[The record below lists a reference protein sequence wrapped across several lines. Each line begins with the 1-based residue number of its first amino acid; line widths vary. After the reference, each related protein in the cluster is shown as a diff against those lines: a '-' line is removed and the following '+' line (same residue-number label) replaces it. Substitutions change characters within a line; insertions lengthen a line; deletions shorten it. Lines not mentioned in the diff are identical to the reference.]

1 MTAQQRRKSNLAHFR
16 RFAVA
21 VAISGAVASGF
32 AQGQSPESAPRP
44 RQMPGGAIVPQ
55 PPSAAP
61 NDSAPDAG
69 LSPEL
74 MYRLLLG
81 DVALQRGEPALAA
94 RAYLEAARETRDP
107 TLARRATEIAV
118 GARARSLSIESAR
131 LWSEIDPSA
140 QRPKQLIAA
149 LASGG
154 GTKGFDSPGVGND
167 LKAELERVLA
177 DAASSPA
184 ALGEAFLQLN
194 RLLAYEPDK
203 QATLRL
209 VESVAQPYPD
219 LAEARFAVALA
230 ALNTGLNEL
239 STSSTALRE
248 IDRALILKPGW
259 ERAAMLKGEILSK
272 RSPEEAIAYLIDY
285 MKAHPDSKAAA
296 GSLAELY
303 VAQKRYAEARAIFER
318 FWAADKT
325 NRDYEFAIAALA
337 VQMKD
342 WGSAEKLFE
351 DLKQANYDENGGVEL
366 YLAQIADET
375 GRYALAFDRY
385 RAVPDGERA
394 WIAKLRAA
402 TMLAKQNRIAEAR
415 RYLADLPAVTIEQR
429 VEVRQAEAQLLRD
442 AGDNAAAY
450 AVLAQALVEQP
461 DQPGL
466 LYDIAMVAE
475 KLDKIDVVEARLTQ
489 LIALNP
495 ENAQALN
502 ALGYTLVDRTK
513 RTAEGAA
520 LIERAHKLDPK
531 DPFILDS
538 MGWAQ
543 FRLGDLDAAE
553 GFLRRAL
560 VERPDAEIAAHLGE
574 VLWAKGEQ
582 ARAREVWQSQLKSTP
597 DNPVLLETMRR
608 HAP

>member
-1 MTAQQRRKSNLAHFR
+1 M
-16 RFAVA
+16 
-21 VAISGAVASGF
+21 
-32 AQGQSPESAPRP
+32 
-44 RQMPGGAIVPQ
+44 
-55 PPSAAP
+55 
-61 NDSAPDAG
+61 
-69 LSPEL
+69 SPEL

-118 GARARSLSIESAR
+118 GARARALSIESAR
-131 LWSEIDPSA
+131 LWSDIDPAA

-149 LASGG
+149 LAGSA

-177 DAASSPA
+177 EAASSPA
-184 ALGEAFLQLN
+184 ALGEAFMQLN

-230 ALNTGLNEL
+230 ALNTGLNDL

-272 RSPEEAIAYLIDY
+272 RSPAEAIAYLIDY
-285 MKAHPDSKAAA
+285 MQAHPDSKAAA

-318 FWAADKT
+318 FWAADKA

-342 WGSAEKLFE
+342 WDSAEKLFQ

-375 GRYALAFDRY
+375 GRYALAYDRY

-394 WIAKLRAA
+394 WVAKLRAA
-402 TMLAKQNRIAEAR
+402 TMLAKQNRMADAR

-429 VEVRQAEAQLLRD
+429 VQVRQAEAQLLRD
-442 AGDNAAAY
+442 AGDNAEAY
-450 AVLAQALVEQP
+450 AVLTKALVEQP
-461 DQPGL
+461 DQPDL

-475 KLDKIDVVEARLTQ
+475 KLDKIDVVEARLKQ

-502 ALGYTLVDRTK
+502 ALGYTLVDRTN

-543 FRLGDLDAAE
+543 FRLGNLDAAE
-553 GFLRRAL
+553 DYLRRAL

-574 VLWAKGEQ
+574 VLWARGEQ
-582 ARAREVWQSQLKSTP
+582 ARAREVWQSQLKTTP

>member
-1 MTAQQRRKSNLAHFR
+1 LAQFR
-16 RFAVA
+16 RFALA
-21 VAISGAVASGF
+21 ALSGVLAGTLSPAF
-32 AQGQSPESAPRP
+32 AQGQPTPTP
-44 RQMPGGAIVPQ
+44 D
-55 PPSAAP
+55 AAP
-61 NDSAPDAG
+61 AGVPAPADAG
-69 LSPEL
+69 LSAEL

-118 GARARSLSIESAR
+118 GARARALSIESAR
-131 LWSEIDPSA
+131 LWSEIDPA
-140 QRPKQLIAA
+140 AARPKQLIAA
-149 LASGG
+149 LAGG
-154 GTKGFDSPGVGND
+154 AGGKGFDSPGVGND

-194 RLLAYEPDK
+194 RLLAYESDK

-230 ALNTGLNEL
+230 AYNTGLTEL
-239 STSSTALRE
+239 STSATALRE
-248 IDRALILKPGW
+248 VDRALLLKPGW
-259 ERAAMLKGEILSK
+259 ERAAMLKAEILGK
-272 RSPEEAIAYLIDY
+272 RSPAEAIKYLVDY
-285 MKAHPDSKAAA
+285 LSAHPDSKAAA
-296 GSLAELY
+296 GSLAQFY
-303 VAQKRYAEARAIFER
+303 VEQKRYAEARAIFER
-318 FWAADKT
+318 FWAADKS

-342 WGSAEKLFE
+342 WAGAEKLFE
-351 DLKQANYDENGGVEL
+351 DLKAANYDENGGVEL
-366 YLAQIADET
+366 YLAQIAEET
-375 GRYALAFDRY
+375 GRYALAYDRY
-385 RAVPDGERA
+385 RAVPDGERS
-394 WIAKLRAA
+394 WVAKLRAA
-402 TMLAKQNRIAEAR
+402 AMLAKQNRIPEAR

-429 VEVRQAEAQLLRD
+429 VQVRQAESQLLRD
-442 AGDNAAAY
+442 AGDNAGAY
-450 AVLAQALVEQP
+450 AVLTQALIEQP
-461 DQPGL
+461 DQPDL

-475 KLDKIDVVEARLTQ
+475 KLDKIDVVEAKLTQ

-502 ALGYTLVDRTK
+502 ALGYTLVDRTP
-513 RTAEGAA
+513 RTAEGLA
-520 LIERAHKLDPK
+520 LIERAHTLEPK

-543 FRLGDLDAAE
+543 FRMGNLDAAE
-553 GFLRRAL
+553 GFLRQAL
-560 VERPDAEIAAHLGE
+560 TERPDAEIAAHLGE

>member
-1 MTAQQRRKSNLAHFR
+1 MAHFR
-16 RFAVA
+16 RFALTAALCGIVA
-21 VAISGAVASGF
+21 AIPAAGF
-32 AQGQSPESAPRP
+32 AQGQRPEPRTP
-44 RQMPGGAIVPQ
+44 RGGALVPNSE
-55 PPSAAP
+55 SAAP
-61 NDSAPDAG
+61 KAQAPDEG

-74 MYRLLLG
+74 MYRILLG

-94 RAYLEAARETRDP
+94 RAYLEAARETRDA
-107 TLARRATEIAV
+107 TLAKRATEIAV
-118 GARARSLSIESAR
+118 GARARSLTVESAR
-131 LWSEIDPSA
+131 LWSELDPSA
-140 QRPKQLIAA
+140 PRPKQLLAA
-149 LASGG
+149 LSGAG
-154 GTKGFDSPGVGND
+154 AKGFDSPGVGND

-177 DAASSPA
+177 DAAASPA
-184 ALGEAFLQLN
+184 ALGDAFLQLN

-230 ALNTGLNEL
+230 AYNTGLTEL
-239 STSSTALRE
+239 STSAQALKE
-248 IDRALILKPGW
+248 VDRALILKAGW
-259 ERAAMLKGEILSK
+259 ERAAMLKAEILGK
-272 RSPEEAIAYLIDY
+272 RSPAEATAYLVDY
-285 MKAHPDSKAAA
+285 LKAHPDSKAAA
-296 GSLAELY
+296 GALAQFY
-303 VAQKRYAEARAIFER
+303 VEQKRYAEARAIFER
-318 FWAADKT
+318 FWAADKS

-342 WGSAEKLFE
+342 WQSAEKLFE
-351 DLKQANYDENGGVEL
+351 DLKAANYDENGGVEL

-402 TMLAKQNRIAEAR
+402 TMLAKQNKMAEAR

-429 VEVRQAEAQLLRD
+429 VQVRQAEAQLLRD
-442 AGDNAAAY
+442 AGDNAGAY
-450 AVLAQALVEQP
+450 AVLTQALVEHP
-461 DQPGL
+461 DQPDL
-466 LYDIAMVAE
+466 LYDSAMVAE
-475 KLDKIDVVEARLTQ
+475 KLDKIDVLEARLTQ

-502 ALGYTLVDRTK
+502 ALGYTLVDRTT

-543 FRLGDLDAAE
+543 FRMGNFEAAE
-553 GFLRRAL
+553 TYLRQAL
-560 VERPDAEIAAHLGE
+560 NERGDAEIAAHLGE
-574 VLWAKGEQ
+574 VLWAKGERT
-582 ARAREVWQSQLKSTP
+582 RAREVWQSQLKSTP
-597 DNPVLLETMRR
+597 DNPVLIETMRR
-608 HAP
+608 FVTP

>member
-1 MTAQQRRKSNLAHFR
+1 MPHAGYAQVDRKEPAATS
-16 RFAVA
+16 AV
-21 VAISGAVASGF
+21 
-32 AQGQSPESAPRP
+32 PPAP
-44 RQMPGGAIVPQ
+44 
-55 PPSAAP
+55 AATG
-61 NDSAPDAG
+61 DG
-69 LSPEL
+69 LSAEL

-107 TLARRATEIAV
+107 MLAKRATEIAV
-118 GARARSLSIESAR
+118 GARARALTIESAR
-131 LWSEIDPSA
+131 LWSEFDPSA
-140 QRPKQLIAA
+140 QRPKQLVAA
-149 LASGG
+149 LSGG
-154 GTKGFDSPGVGND
+154 AGAKGFDSPGVGND

-177 DAASSPA
+177 DAATSPV

-194 RLLAYEPDK
+194 RLLAHEPDK

-230 ALNTGLNEL
+230 AVNTGLAEL

-259 ERAAMLKGEILSK
+259 ERAAMLKAEILGK
-272 RSPEEAIAYLIDY
+272 RSPSEAIDYLVLY
-285 MKAHPDSKAAA
+285 LKAHPDSKSAA
-296 GSLAELY
+296 GSLAQFY
-303 VAQKRYAEARAIFER
+303 VEQKRYADARAIFER
-318 FWAADKT
+318 FWAADKG

-342 WGSAEKLFE
+342 WESAETLFE
-351 DLKQANYDENGGVEL
+351 DLKRANYDENGGVEL
-366 YLAQIADET
+366 YLAQIAEET

-402 TMLAKQNRIAEAR
+402 AMLAKQNQVAEAR

-429 VEVRQAEAQLLRD
+429 IQVRQAEAQLLRD
-442 AGDNAAAY
+442 AGDNEGAY

-461 DQPGL
+461 DQAEL

-475 KLDKIDVVEARLTQ
+475 KLDKIDVVEARLTR
-489 LIALNP
+489 LIELSP
-495 ENAQALN
+495 DNAQALN
-502 ALGYTLVDRTK
+502 ALGYTLVDRTP
-513 RTAEGAA
+513 RTAEGFA
-520 LIERAHKLDPK
+520 LIERAHKLAPQ

-543 FRLGDLDAAE
+543 FRMGNLDAAE
-553 GFLRRAL
+553 DYLRRAL
-560 VERPDAEIAAHLGE
+560 LERQDAEIAAHLGE
-574 VLWAKGEQ
+574 VLWQKGERT
-582 ARAREVWQSQLKSTP
+582 RAREVWQSQLKATP
-597 DNPVLLETMRR
+597 DNPVLIETMRR

>member
-1 MTAQQRRKSNLAHFR
+1 LAHFCR
-16 RFAVA
+16 IAFAAALWIVA
-21 VAISGAVASGF
+21 AGISPAGM
-32 AQGQSPESAPRP
+32 AQGGLPGSKPEATRVPAPPP
-44 RQMPGGAIVPQ
+44 RAEEE
-55 PPSAAP
+55 
-61 NDSAPDAG
+61 G
-69 LSPEL
+69 LSAEL

-107 TLARRATEIAV
+107 MLARRATEIAV
-118 GARARSLSIESAR
+118 GARARSLTVESAR
-131 LWSEIDPSA
+131 LWSEIEPAA
-140 QRPKQLIAA
+140 QRPKQIIAA
-149 LASGG
+149 LSGG
-154 GTKGFDSPGVGND
+154 SGAKGFDSPGVGND

-177 DAASSPA
+177 DAATSPA

-194 RLLAYEPDK
+194 RLLASEPDK

-209 VESVAQPYPD
+209 VESVAQPYAD

-230 ALNTGLNEL
+230 AFNTGLGDL

-259 ERAAMLKGEILSK
+259 ERAAMLKAEILGK
-272 RSPEEAIAYLIDY
+272 RSPSEATDYLVGY
-285 MKAHPDSKAAA
+285 LAANPDSKAAA
-296 GSLAELY
+296 GSLAQFY
-303 VAQKRYAEARAIFER
+303 VEQKRYADARAIFER
-318 FWAADKT
+318 FWAADKS

-342 WGSAEKLFE
+342 WESAETLFQ
-351 DLKQANYDENGGVEL
+351 DLKRANYDENGSVEL
-366 YLAQIADET
+366 YLAQIAEET

-385 RAVPDGERA
+385 RAVPDGERS
-394 WIAKLRAA
+394 WIAKIRAA
-402 TMLAKQNRIAEAR
+402 TMLAKQNRMPEAR
-415 RYLADLPAVTIEQR
+415 QYLADLPAVTQEQR
-429 VEVRQAEAQLLRD
+429 TQVRQAEAQLLRD
-442 AGDNAAAY
+442 AGDNAGAY
-450 AVLAQALVEQP
+450 AVLTQALVEQP
-461 DQPGL
+461 DQPDL

-475 KLDKIDVVEARLTQ
+475 KLDKLDVAEARLGE

-513 RTAEGAA
+513 RTAEGLA
-520 LIERAHKLDPK
+520 LIERAHKLSPQ

-543 FRLGDLDAAE
+543 FRMGNLEEAE
-553 GFLRRAL
+553 GYLRRAL
-560 VERPDAEIAAHLGE
+560 TERPDAEIAAHLGE

-608 HAP
+608 YAP

>member
-1 MTAQQRRKSNLAHFR
+1 MLAQFR
-16 RFAVA
+16 RLAVA
-21 VAISGAVASGF
+21 VAVSGLLAGIPFAGV
-32 AQGQSPESAPRP
+32 AQGPSTGSQRSPA
-44 RQMPGGAIVPQ
+44 
-55 PPSAAP
+55 AAP
-61 NDSAPDAG
+61 DEG

-118 GARARSLSIESAR
+118 GARARALSIESAR

-149 LASGG
+149 LAGG
-154 GTKGFDSPGVGND
+154 AGAKGFDSPGVGND

-177 DAASSPA
+177 EAATSPA

-194 RLLAYEPDK
+194 RLLAYESDK

-230 ALNTGLNEL
+230 ALNTGLKEL

-272 RSPEEAIAYLIDY
+272 RSPQEAIAYLVDY

-318 FWAADKT
+318 FWAADKA

-342 WGSAEKLFE
+342 WDGAEKLFE

-366 YLAQIADET
+366 YLAQIAEET

-394 WIAKLRAA
+394 WVAKLRAA
-402 TMLAKQNRIAEAR
+402 MMLAKQNRIAEAR

-429 VEVRQAEAQLLRD
+429 IQVRQSEAQLLRD
-442 AGDNAAAY
+442 TGDNAGAY
-450 AVLAQALVEQP
+450 AVLTQALIEQP
-461 DQPGL
+461 DQPDL

-475 KLDKIDVVEARLTQ
+475 KLDKIDVVEARLKQ
-489 LIALNP
+489 LIAINP
-495 ENAQALN
+495 DNAQALN

-513 RTAEGAA
+513 RTAEGLA
-520 LIERAHKLDPK
+520 LIERAHKLEPK

-538 MGWAQ
+538 LGWAQ

-560 VERPDAEIAAHLGE
+560 VERQDPEIAAHLGE
-574 VLWAKGEQ
+574 VLWARGEQ

-608 HAP
+608 LAP

>member
-1 MTAQQRRKSNLAHFR
+1 MAHFR
-16 RFAVA
+16 RFALAAALSVFVA
-21 VAISGAVASGF
+21 GIAPAGF
-32 AQGQSPESAPRP
+32 AQGQSPERAPRT
-44 RQMPGGAIVPQ
+44 RQPPGGALVPQ
-55 PPSAAP
+55 PESAAP
-61 NDSAPDAG
+61 KAQAPDQG

-74 MYRLLLG
+74 MYRILLG

-94 RAYLEAARETRDP
+94 RAYLEAARETRDA
-107 TLARRATEIAV
+107 TLAKRATEIAV
-118 GARARSLSIESAR
+118 GARARSLSVESAR

-140 QRPKQLIAA
+140 QRPKQLLAA
-149 LASGG
+149 LSGPG
-154 GTKGFDSPGVGND
+154 AKGFDSPGVGND

-177 DAASSPA
+177 DAATSPA
-184 ALGEAFLQLN
+184 ALGDAFLQLN

-230 ALNTGLNEL
+230 AYNTGLAEL
-239 STSSTALRE
+239 STSALALKE
-248 IDRALILKPGW
+248 VDRALILKAGW
-259 ERAAMLKGEILSK
+259 ERAAMLKAEILGK
-272 RSPEEAIAYLIDY
+272 RAPAEAIAYLVDY

-296 GSLAELY
+296 GALAQFY
-303 VAQKRYAEARAIFER
+303 VEQKRYAEARAIFER
-318 FWAADKT
+318 FWAADKS

-342 WGSAEKLFE
+342 WQSAEQLFE
-351 DLKQANYDENGGVEL
+351 DLKTANYDENGGVEL

-375 GRYALAFDRY
+375 GRYALAFERY
-385 RAVPDGERA
+385 RAVPDGERS

-402 TMLAKQNRIAEAR
+402 TMLAKQNKMAEAR

-429 VEVRQAEAQLLRD
+429 VQVRQAEAQLLRD
-442 AGDNAAAY
+442 AGDNAGAY
-450 AVLAQALVEQP
+450 AVLTQALTEHP
-461 DQPGL
+461 DQPDL

-475 KLDKIDVVEARLTQ
+475 KLDKIDVLESNLNRL
-489 LIALNP
+489 IELNP
-495 ENAQALN
+495 NNAQALN
-502 ALGYTLVDRTK
+502 ALGYTLVDRTT

-543 FRLGDLDAAE
+543 FRMGNFDAAE
-553 GFLRRAL
+553 TYLRQAL
-560 VERPDAEIAAHLGE
+560 GERGDAEIAAHLGE
-574 VLWAKGEQ
+574 VLWAKGERT
-582 ARAREVWQSQLKSTP
+582 RAREVWQAQLKSTP
-597 DNPVLLETMRR
+597 DNPVLIETMRR
-608 HAP
+608 FVP

>member
-1 MTAQQRRKSNLAHFR
+1 
-16 RFAVA
+16 
-21 VAISGAVASGF
+21 
-32 AQGQSPESAPRP
+32 
-44 RQMPGGAIVPQ
+44 
-55 PPSAAP
+55 
-61 NDSAPDAG
+61 
-69 LSPEL
+69 

-118 GARARSLSIESAR
+118 GARARALSIESAR
-131 LWSEIDPSA
+131 LWSEIDPAA

-149 LASGG
+149 LASSA

-184 ALGEAFLQLN
+184 ALSEAFMQLN
-194 RLLAYEPDK
+194 RLLAYRPDK
-203 QATLRL
+203 QETLKL

-230 ALNTGLNEL
+230 ALNTGLTEL

-285 MKAHPDSKAAA
+285 MKTHPDSKAAA

-318 FWAADKT
+318 FWAADKA

-342 WGSAEKLFE
+342 WDSAEKLFE

-375 GRYALAFDRY
+375 GRYALAYDRY

-394 WIAKLRAA
+394 WVAKLRAA
-402 TMLAKQNRIAEAR
+402 TMLAKQNRMADAR

-429 VEVRQAEAQLLRD
+429 VQVRQAEAQLLRD
-442 AGDNAAAY
+442 AGDNAEAY
-450 AVLAQALVEQP
+450 AVLTKALVEQP
-461 DQPGL
+461 DQPDL

-475 KLDKIDVVEARLTQ
+475 KLDKIDVAEARLTQ
-489 LIALNP
+489 LIAQNP

-543 FRLGDLDAAE
+543 FRLGNLDAAE
-553 GFLRRAL
+553 DYLRRAL

-574 VLWAKGEQ
+574 VLWARGEQ
-582 ARAREVWQSQLKSTP
+582 ARAREVWQSQLKNTP

>member
-1 MTAQQRRKSNLAHFR
+1 LAHFR

-21 VAISGAVASGF
+21 AALSAAVALL
-32 AQGQSPESAPRP
+32 
-44 RQMPGGAIVPQ
+44 
-55 PPSAAP
+55 PSAGLAQEQLP
-61 NDSAPDAG
+61 GAKSEPASQLPAEG

-74 MYRLLLG
+74 MYRILLG

-94 RAYLEAARETRDP
+94 RAYLEAARETRDA
-107 TLARRATEIAV
+107 TLAKRATEIAV
-118 GARARSLSIESAR
+118 GARARSLSVESAR

-140 QRPKQLIAA
+140 QRPKQLLAA
-149 LASGG
+149 LSGTG
-154 GTKGFDSPGVGND
+154 AKGFDSPGVGND

-184 ALGEAFLQLN
+184 ALGDAFMQLN

-203 QATLRL
+203 QATLKL

-230 ALNTGLNEL
+230 AYNTGLADL
-239 STSSTALRE
+239 STSALALKE
-248 IDRALILKPGW
+248 VDRALILKAGW
-259 ERAAMLKGEILSK
+259 ERAAMLKAEILGK
-272 RSPEEAIAYLIDY
+272 RAPAEAIAYLVDY

-296 GSLAELY
+296 GSLAQFY
-303 VAQKRYAEARAIFER
+303 VEQKRYAEARAIFER
-318 FWAADKT
+318 FWAADKS

-342 WGSAEKLFE
+342 WQSAEKLFE
-351 DLKQANYDENGGVEL
+351 DLKTAKYDENGGVEL
-366 YLAQIADET
+366 YLAQIAEET
-375 GRYALAFDRY
+375 GRFALAFERY

-402 TMLAKQNRIAEAR
+402 TMLAKQNRMADAQ

-429 VEVRQAEAQLLRD
+429 TQVRQAQAQLLRD
-442 AGDNAAAY
+442 AGDNAGAY
-450 AVLAQALVEQP
+450 AVLTQALVEQP
-461 DQPGL
+461 DQPDL

-475 KLDKIDVVEARLTQ
+475 KLDKIDVLESRLSQ

-495 ENAQALN
+495 DNAQALN
-502 ALGYTLVDRTK
+502 ALGYTLVDRTT

-543 FRLGDLDAAE
+543 FRMGNFDAAE
-553 GFLRRAL
+553 TYLRQAL
-560 VERPDAEIAAHLGE
+560 TERGDAEIAAHLGE
-574 VLWAKGEQ
+574 VLWAKGERT
-582 ARAREVWQSQLKSTP
+582 RAREVWQSQLKSTP

-608 HAP
+608 FAP